1 MVKRP
6 LCGSCL
12 QVGKLRRFS
21 REAVNENPTSRKSV
35 REFSAGGVVLRRMR
49 GQWHLAAIEPNIVN
63 ADSITRNAARLRR
76 RPTIFA
82 LPKGAIDKGEKPEQ
96 SAIREVL
103 EETGVMVQAIAKL
116 TDIKY
121 FYVRSWG
128 GRERVF
134 KVVSFYLFRY
144 VSGRLGDIQPAM
156 RKEVRRAVW
165 LPLDQAILKLT
176 YPGEREVA
184 QIAKK
189 YVRVHPEL

>member
-1 MVKRP
+1 V
-6 LCGSCL
+6 S
-12 QVGKLRRFS
+12 
-21 REAVNENPTSRKSV
+21 ENPPTSRKSV

-49 GQWHLAAIEPNIVN
+49 EQWHVAAIEPNIVN
-63 ADSITRNAARLRR
+63 ADSITRNAVKLRR
-76 RPTIFA
+76 RPAILA
-82 LPKGAIDKGEKPEQ
+82 LPKGAIDKGESPEQ

-103 EETGVMVQAIAKL
+103 EETGVMVQAITKL

-134 KVVSFYLFRY
+134 KVVSFFLFRY

-165 LPLDQAILKLT
+165 LPLEQAAQKLT
-176 YPGEREVA
+176 YPGEKQVA
-184 QIAKK
+184 QIARK
-189 YVRVHPEL
+189 YVRAHPDL